1 MFQTM
6 LLIAGLL
13 LLMGLVWV
21 PWIWTRI
28 RRKRLRDRP
37 FPAQWQAGLAAML
50 PIYKGLSLDE
60 RQRLEGHIQVFLQ
73 EKQFIGCQGFQ
84 ITAQVKLAIAGQA
97 CLLLLN
103 ERGQYFPR
111 LASILVYPT
120 AFVGTQ
126 VTPIGSVYIEGR
138 QTRSG
143 ESSGKFGLVMLA
155 WEHIQADL
163 QQWGSGHNVVLH
175 EFAHQLDQEAGQ
187 AEGVPILKQRTAY
200 QNWARVFGAAFLDLQ
215 SKVQKGKKT
224 ALDPYGATAPAEFF
238 AVATE
243 TFFEKPHQLA
253 ATYPELYAELEQYY
267 QVQPKHWQ
275 CHP

>member
-1 MFQTM
+1 M
-6 LLIAGLL
+6 LIIAGLGL
-13 LLMGLVWV
+13 LVGLVWL
-21 PWIWTRI
+21 PWIWTSI

-50 PIYKGLSLDE
+50 PVYKRLSRDE

-73 EKQFIGCQGFQ
+73 EKQFMGCQGFQ
-84 ITAQVKLAIAGQA
+84 VTDRVKLAIAGQA

-126 VTPIGSVYIEGR
+126 VTPMGSVYIEGR
-138 QTRSG
+138 QARSG
-143 ESSGKFGLVMLA
+143 ESSGKFGLVVLA

-253 ATYPELYAELEQYY
+253 AAYPELYAELEQYY
-267 QVQPKHWQ
+267 QVQPKNWQ
-275 CHP
+275 RTR